1 MRKLSY
7 LVFCSLLLSGL
18 ALVGCSGEDG
28 DDTTP
33 EQEQG
38 KPEDDGKLV
47 DGKSDTWNASGNP
60 ARFQVDLE
68 RKLAV
73 LPREGVA
80 DQKPWPDTYWPTYE
94 DSSNVRWRRGDATD
108 EMDSLSPMEKF
119 DVAFNGWTPP
129 EGFFALRPF
138 NPDRCGVEDSWDKE
152 YYEQLGPAAKWMT
165 QNKGMY
171 RMVDGV
177 DNDRDGKTDEC
188 PISGDDENDDYD
200 GVQSWWGLCHA
211 WVPAAILEPEPG
223 RAVTYNGVTFHVA
236 DIKGLLQTLYDKS
249 DAVILGG
256 RCNQKKVELD
266 EFGRAVP
273 DECRDTNPGS
283 FHLIVA
289 NMLGRHKRA
298 FAEDRTWD
306 FQVWNQPILKFETL
320 AFEENLTAAQANE
333 ALGFEGDE
341 YHFVDRYE
349 SQGLDKPVAFAKVRT
364 KLFYI
369 TESHALAGPVVPDI
383 ARYTR
388 SDVYDY
394 ILELNKDGE
403 ITGGEW
409 IGSSR
414 ERHPDFLWLP
424 LRLSRSR
431 YGANPHVQYDKV
443 KMLIEMSLK
452 PEEEETPDALIKTF
466 ASDGE
471 IPIPDNQ
478 ATGISSVIDVAEEL
492 EITSL
497 KVELEIEHTYV
508 GDLLVVL
515 EKDGVQ
521 VKLHDRQGGGNHDLN
536 ESFAVHEFDG
546 ASATGAWRLLV
557 SDHAGRDVGK
567 LKTWKLIVGVGQV
580 VEEPSD
586 TVVRTWNSGMAI
598 PDDDA
603 AGVTAKLNVTDASL
617 LDSGEITLKLTHTY
631 VGDLVITLTHGGMK
645 QILHSREGGSADNL
659 AKTYT
664 LTAFNGTAI
673 NGDWELVVSDN
684 AGQDEGTLDEWTLT
698 LKK

>member
-1 MRKLSY
+1 MRKFSY
-7 LVFCSLLLSGL
+7 LVFCALLLPSL
-18 ALVGCSGEDG
+18 AFVACSSEEG
-28 DDTTP
+28 DDTP
-33 EQEQG
+33 EQAEE
-38 KPEDDGKLV
+38 KPESDGKLV

-60 ARFQVDLE
+60 ARFQVDLV
-68 RKLAV
+68 RKLAD

-94 DSSNVRWRRGDATD
+94 DSSNVRWRRGQATD
-108 EMDSLSPMEKF
+108 EVDGLSPMEKF
-119 DVAFNGWTPP
+119 DMAFNGWTPP
-129 EGFFALRPF
+129 EGFYQLRPF
-138 NPDRCGVEDSWDKE
+138 NPDRCGAEDSYDME

-188 PISGDDENDDYD
+188 PISGDEENDDYD

-236 DIKGLLQTLYDKS
+236 DMKGLMQTLYDKS

-266 EFGRAVP
+266 ELGRAVP
-273 DECRDTNPGS
+273 DECRDTNPGA

-320 AFEENLTAAQANE
+320 AYDDGLTAAQANS

-341 YHFVDRYE
+341 YHFVERYE
-349 SQGLDKPVAFAKVRT
+349 EQGLDKPVSFAKVRI
-364 KLFYI
+364 KLYYI
-369 TESHALAGPVVPDI
+369 TESHALAHPVVHELD
-383 ARYTR
+383 RYTR
-388 SDVYDY
+388 HDVYDY

-409 IGSSR
+409 IGDSR
-414 ERHPDFLWLP
+414 EAHPDFLWLP
-424 LRLSRSR
+424 LRMSRSR
-431 YGANPHVQYDKV
+431 WGANPHVQYDKV

-452 PEEEETPDALIKTF
+452 PEEEEVPDGAAIKTF
-466 ASDGE
+466 ESDME
-471 IPIPDNQ
+471 IPIPDNE
-478 ATGISSVIDVAEEL
+478 ATGISSVIDVPEDIEVTA
-492 EITSL
+492 L
-497 KVELEIEHTYV
+497 KVELAVEHSYI
-508 GDLLVVL
+508 GDLLVTL

-521 VKLHDRQGGGNHDLN
+521 VTLHDRQGGGNNDLT
-536 ESFAVHEFDG
+536 ESYTVSDFNG
-546 ASATGAWRLLV
+546 TSASGQWRLLV
-557 SDHAGRDVGK
+557 SDHAGQDVGK
-567 LKTWKLIVGVGQV
+567 LLEWKLVVTTGAPVDDPSDVGVF
-580 VEEPSD
+580 
-586 TVVRTWNSGMAI
+586 TWNAGLEI
-598 PDDDA
+598 PDDQA
-603 AGVTAKLNVTDASL
+603 AGVSAKLNVDNEAQIG
-617 LDSGEITLKLTHTY
+617 SGEIAIKLTHTY
-631 VGDLVITLTHGGMK
+631 VGDLIITLTHSGMK
-645 QILHSREGGSADNL
+645 QILHSREGGSADDL
-659 AKTYT
+659 DKTYP
-664 LTAFNGTAI
+664 LTSFGGVPMKGEWVLT
-673 NGDWELVVSDN
+673 VSDN
-684 AGQDEGTLDEWTLT
+684 AGRDLGTLDEWTLT